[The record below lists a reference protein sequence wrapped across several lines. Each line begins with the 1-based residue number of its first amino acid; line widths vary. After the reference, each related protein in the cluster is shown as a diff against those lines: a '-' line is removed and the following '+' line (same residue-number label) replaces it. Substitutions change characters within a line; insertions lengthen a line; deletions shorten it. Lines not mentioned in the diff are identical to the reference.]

1 MIDAKLEETAQ
12 KQMQATDALYLLL
25 DGLDREGRTVTQG
38 TAAAETFVERL
49 RMYLGAFHFVTDGLE
64 ATGKAIE
71 ELAEQIDFRGGE
83 SHG

>member
-1 MIDAKLEETAQ
+1 MTGAKLEETAQ
-12 KQMQATDALYLLL
+12 RQLRATDALYLLL

-38 TAAAETFVERL
+38 PAAAETFVERL
-49 RMYLGAFHFVTDGLE
+49 RMYMGAFHFVADGLE

-71 ELAEQIDFRGGE
+71 ELAEQIDIRGGE

>member
-12 KQMQATDALYLLL
+12 KQLQATDALYLLL

-49 RMYLGAFHFVTDGLE
+49 RMYMGALHLIADV
-64 ATGKAIE
+64 IE
-71 ELAEQIDFRGGE
+71 DTAEQIPEDKKC
-83 SHG
+83 